1 MERARKVGTAACMI
15 LLVNP
20 AVLVAQNEAPNPVR
34 ASRRTARLMSRSNLV
49 PEARSTTSVLGSVW
63 SPEHEGVPGVA
74 VRSRNLVLEEIS
86 AVTWTNE
93 AGDFAFEQVPSG
105 TYLLEVAEE
114 EDGSP
119 VALGD
124 IFSIGPNNTVAI
136 FAKLPAPLGWTSTLA
151 ALLGAPGGAAGAG
164 AGASGA
170 AGGSTVGSAAGAFGG
185 GLAGPFGSTVASVV
199 SAAASAGVTGIGGG
213 RSASP
218 DGQSP

>member
-1 MERARKVGTAACMI
+1 M
-15 LLVNP
+15 
-20 AVLVAQNEAPNPVR
+20 
-34 ASRRTARLMSRSNLV
+34 
-49 PEARSTTSVLGSVW
+49 
-63 SPEHEGVPGVA
+63 
-74 VRSRNLVLEEIS
+74 
-86 AVTWTNE
+86 TWTNE

-136 FAKLPAPLGWTSTLA
+136 FVKLLAPLGWTSTLA
-151 ALLGAPGGAAGAG
+151 ALLGAPSGAAGAG

-170 AGGSTVGSAAGAFGG
+170 AAGSTVGSAVGGTVGSAAGAFGG
-185 GLAGPFGSTVASVV
+185 GLAGTFGSTVASVV